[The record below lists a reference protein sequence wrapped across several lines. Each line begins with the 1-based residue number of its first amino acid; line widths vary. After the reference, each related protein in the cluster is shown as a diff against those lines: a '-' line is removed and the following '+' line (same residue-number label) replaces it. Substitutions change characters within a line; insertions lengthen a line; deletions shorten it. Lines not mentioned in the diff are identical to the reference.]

1 VLSAIREKNYLSQE
15 GLGISRN
22 GLYLSILKNRALI
35 QNAVDKYV
43 NPLSLS
49 RYGLFCC
56 VAVKQKK
63 LFPARTGN
71 GKIMRLSEF
80 VEEKWPCAINQR

>member
-1 VLSAIREKNYLSQE
+1 VY
-15 GLGISRN
+15 ISRN

-49 RYGLFCC
+49 LWIIFCC
-56 VAVKQKK
+56 AAVKQKK
-63 LFPARTGN
+63 TFPGARTGN